1 MPKYGILFF
10 GVDKMVITFKDVS
23 FKYIEKKLL
32 DEASFSITD
41 SDKVGVVGLNGTGKT
56 TMLKLICGMEK
67 PNSGEIIISGGMEI
81 NYLEQDPK
89 FPKGLKALEVI
100 MAKSTK
106 EHPIKDY
113 EAKSIL
119 TKLKLD
125 PDSLID
131 NYSGGENKRLALA
144 LVLVSY
150 SDILILD
157 EPTNHLDND
166 MILWLEKY
174 LKSFKRGL
182 IMVTHDRYFLER
194 VCNKMLELD
203 LGKTYLYEANYSK
216 FLELK
221 SLRLEEAKRKEAK
234 LKSILKV
241 EAEWMNRSVEAR
253 RTKSKSRI
261 NRFNELSKISF
272 SEDKAMEFS
281 SVTRR
286 LGKKLIEIEN
296 GSKSFGNRVLFEN
309 FSFKLERSDII
320 AFVGDNGAGKSTLF
334 KIIMGEEALSSG
346 NLIKGET
353 LHIGYFSQHLELI
366 DPEIRVIDY
375 IKEEQGL
382 IETLDGTIS
391 ASELLER
398 FLFDSE
404 MQYTK
409 VKMLSGGE
417 KRRLQLVKVLMKN
430 PNLLILDEP
439 TNDLDIYTL
448 EILEDYLVS
457 FKGPILVVSHDRY
470 FLDKICNKLYV
481 FEGTHIKEY
490 MLSFSEY
497 LLSHNKEEREASTN
511 LNNKG
516 YNKNK
521 MSSKD
526 RNLLDSLNK
535 EIPLIEEK
543 LGKLKEE
550 LKGLTTEYTRIMELT
565 EEIEKVSS
573 ELDMKID
580 KLFLLEELR
589 DSFKI

>member
-1 MPKYGILFF
+1 
-10 GVDKMVITFKDVS
+10 MVITFKDVS
-23 FKYIEKKLL
+23 FKYIEKMLL
-32 DEASFSITD
+32 DNVSFSITD

-56 TMLKLICGMEK
+56 TMLKLISGLEK
-67 PNSGEIIISGGMEI
+67 PVSGEIIISGGMQI
-81 NYLEQDPK
+81 NCLPQDPK

-150 SDILILD
+150 SDMLILD

-221 SLRLEEAKRKEAK
+221 AARLLEAKRMEAK
-234 LKSILKV
+234 LKSILKT
-241 EAEWMNRSVEAR
+241 ETEWMNRSVEAR

-261 NRFNELSKISF
+261 NRFNELSKINF
-272 SEDKAMEFS
+272 SEEKTMEFN

-296 GSKSFGNRVLFEN
+296 GSKAFGDKVLFKDFN
-309 FSFKLERSDII
+309 FKLERSDII

-334 KIIMGEEALSSG
+334 KIIMGQEDLTTG
-346 NLIKGET
+346 TLIKGET
-353 LHIGYFSQHLELI
+353 LHIGYFSQHLDLI

-382 IETLDGTIS
+382 IETLDGVIT
-391 ASELLER
+391 ASELLEK

-417 KRRLQLVKVLMKN
+417 KRRLQLVRVLMSN

-448 EILEDYLVS
+448 EILEDYLMS

-481 FEGTHIKEY
+481 FENTSIKEY

-497 LLSHNKEEREASTN
+497 LGMAKEDSKAQIEGA
-511 LNNKG
+511 KPQG

-535 EIPLIEEK
+535 EIPLLEAE
-543 LGKLKEE
+543 LSKLKEK
-550 LKGLTTEYTRIMELT
+550 LKGLTVEYTEIMDLT
-565 EEIEKVSS
+565 AEIEAKTKI
-573 ELDMKID
+573 LDEKID
-580 KLFLLEELR
+580 KLFELEELKE
-589 DSFKI
+589 SFKI

>member
-1 MPKYGILFF
+1 
-10 GVDKMVITFKDVS
+10 MVITFKDVS
-23 FKYIEKKLL
+23 FKYIEKMLL
-32 DEASFSITD
+32 DNVSFSITD

-56 TMLKLICGMEK
+56 TMLKLISGLEK
-67 PNSGEIIISGGMEI
+67 PVSGEIIISGGMQI
-81 NYLEQDPK
+81 NYLPQDPK

-150 SDILILD
+150 SDMLILD

-182 IMVTHDRYFLER
+182 IMVTHDRYFLEH

-221 SLRLEEAKRKEAK
+221 TARLLEAKRMEAK
-234 LKSILKV
+234 LKSILKT
-241 EAEWMNRSVEAR
+241 ETEWMNRSVEAR

-261 NRFNELSKISF
+261 NRFNELSKINF
-272 SEDKAMEFS
+272 SEDKTMEFN

-296 GSKSFGNRVLFEN
+296 GSKAFGDKVLFKDFN
-309 FSFKLERSDII
+309 FKLERSDII

-334 KIIMGEEALSSG
+334 KIIMGQEDLTTG
-346 NLIKGET
+346 TLIKGET
-353 LHIGYFSQHLELI
+353 LHIGYFSQHLDLI

-382 IETLDGTIS
+382 IETLDGVIT
-391 ASELLER
+391 ASELLEK

-417 KRRLQLVKVLMKN
+417 KRRLQLVRVLMSN

-448 EILEDYLVS
+448 EILEDYLMS

-481 FEGTHIKEY
+481 FENTSIKEY

-497 LLSHNKEEREASTN
+497 LGMAKEDSKAQIEGD
-511 LNNKG
+511 KPQG

-535 EIPLIEEK
+535 EIPLLEAE
-543 LGKLKEE
+543 LSKLKEK
-550 LKGLTTEYTRIMELT
+550 LKGLTVEYTEIMDLT
-565 EEIEKVSS
+565 AEIEAKTKI
-573 ELDMKID
+573 LDEKID
-580 KLFLLEELR
+580 KLFELEELKE
-589 DSFKI
+589 SFKI

>member
-1 MPKYGILFF
+1 
-10 GVDKMVITFKDVS
+10 MVITFKDVS
-23 FKYIEKKLL
+23 FKYIEKMLL
-32 DEASFSITD
+32 DNISFSITD

-56 TMLKLICGMEK
+56 TMLKLISGLEN
-67 PNSGEIIISGGMEI
+67 PVSGEIIISGGMQI
-81 NYLEQDPK
+81 NYLPQEPK
-89 FPKGLKALEVI
+89 FPKGLKALDVI

-150 SDILILD
+150 SDMLILD

-221 SLRLEEAKRKEAK
+221 AARLLEAKRMEAK
-234 LKSILKV
+234 LKSILKT
-241 EAEWMNRSVEAR
+241 ETEWMNRSVEAR

-261 NRFNELSKISF
+261 NRFNELSKINF
-272 SEDKAMEFS
+272 SEEKTMEFN

-296 GSKSFGNRVLFEN
+296 GSKAFGNKVLFKN
-309 FSFKLERSDII
+309 FNFKLERSDII

-334 KIIMGEEALSSG
+334 KIIMGQESLTTG
-346 NLIKGET
+346 TLIKGET
-353 LHIGYFSQHLELI
+353 LHIGYFSQHLDLI

-382 IETLDGTIS
+382 IETLDGVIT
-391 ASELLER
+391 ASELLEK

-417 KRRLQLVKVLMKN
+417 KRRLQLVRVLMSN

-448 EILEDYLVS
+448 EILEDYLMS

-481 FEGTHIKEY
+481 FDDASIKEY

-497 LLSHNKEEREASTN
+497 LGMVKEDNKAQIEGT
-511 LNNKG
+511 KTQG

-535 EIPLIEEK
+535 EIPILEVE
-543 LGKLKEE
+543 LSKLKE
-550 LKGLTTEYTRIMELT
+550 KFKSLTVEYTEIMDLT
-565 EEIEKVSS
+565 AEIEDKTKI
-573 ELDMKID
+573 LDEKID
-580 KLFLLEELR
+580 KLFELEELKE
-589 DSFKI
+589 SFKI